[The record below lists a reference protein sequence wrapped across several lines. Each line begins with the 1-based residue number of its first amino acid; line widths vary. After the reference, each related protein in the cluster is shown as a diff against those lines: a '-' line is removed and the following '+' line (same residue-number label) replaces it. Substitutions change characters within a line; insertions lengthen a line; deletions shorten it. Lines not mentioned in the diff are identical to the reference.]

1 MYYCL
6 NKDIFIVDGLSKSC
20 IYDLSKGR
28 LYSIN
33 KALANVLKNLN
44 KGDFDTEYI
53 FEDKLQEIINLLIE
67 KDIISTST
75 KKKSNEISDLKVE
88 NKNSKLAWVEITK

>member
-75 KKKSNEISDLKVE
+75 KKNLMKYLI
-88 NKNSKLAWVEITK
+88 